1 MQYLPSYEEIS
12 EAKALGKTFLID
24 LIYFHILLSVK
35 SGHLK
40 KEVIESLAKRLI
52 KKQKKGTKYKYI
64 TPHLPEIT
72 TAASLAHHGRLGSVH
87 SLELID
93 VDLASVPAEHLASLV
108 SCVTDRVKISD
119 VRNCPTLSIL
129 DSVRSKWLGIFQHSL
144 GIEVSL
150 ALVRAMESRLE
161 RVYLGSGVSLN
172 IEALTQYSGQGK
184 CWEVIYFDDTKDTY
198 REDVRSWSQ
207 RINWDVSDES
217 WSYVQIKTSLVA
229 TRREES
235 TTTLTMNQKLTA
247 FSTAKFRIYCI
258 C

>member
-87 SLELID
+87 SIELID
-93 VDLASVPAEHLASLV
+93 
-108 SCVTDRVKISD
+108 
-119 VRNCPTLSIL
+119 
-129 DSVRSKWLGIFQHSL
+129 
-144 GIEVSL
+144 
-150 ALVRAMESRLE
+150 E
-161 RVYLGSGVSLN
+161 RVLPG
-172 IEALTQYSGQGK
+172 
-184 CWEVIYFDDTKDTY
+184 F
-198 REDVRSWSQ
+198 
-207 RINWDVSDES
+207 
-217 WSYVQIKTSLVA
+217 
-229 TRREES
+229 
-235 TTTLTMNQKLTA
+235 KLDY
-247 FSTAKFRIYCI
+247 KY
-258 C
+258 